1 MNERIL
7 SVRMRKIAIPAII
20 VAVVI
25 GGGAYF
31 WFRSSSS
38 TSSASVSIKTT
49 TVKRGDIVSS
59 VTGSGQVYALS
70 SVDLKS
76 VVAGDAIDVISVSV
90 KNDQEVKKGD
100 LIATLDMSDAEKTVR
115 DAELSLWDAQI
126 KMAQTEKL
134 YKHETEDDRRS
145 RQLQEVSVREAENR
159 LSDAKEDLQKYS
171 IRAPFDGVVTGLSVS
186 AGDSV
191 SRDDVLATII
201 SPELYVKV
209 LLNEV
214 DAANVSVGQHA
225 SISFS
230 AIGASGISGTVSKM
244 DTIGTVSS
252 GVVSYNAEI
261 GFEGAPKD
269 LKPGMSADVEIVL
282 SEMKQVLS
290 VPTTA
295 IHSDGEKKYV
305 LVFDASKRQDG
316 SSLSEDMF
324 RKVFVTTGGSDDVST
339 EIKSGLSEGD
349 IVMTTKSSSSSS
361 STTTSSSR
369 RSGGGMFPF

>member
-1 MNERIL
+1 
-7 SVRMRKIAIPAII
+7 MRKIAIPAII

-145 RQLQEVSVREAENR
+145 RQLQEVSVKEAENR

-225 SISFS
+225 SISFN

-290 VPTTA
+290 VPTAA

-305 LVFDASKRQDG
+305 LVLDASKRQDG

>member
-1 MNERIL
+1 MNERTL

-145 RQLQEVSVREAENR
+145 RQLQEVSVKEAENR

-225 SISFS
+225 SISFN

-290 VPTTA
+290 VPTAA

-305 LVFDASKRQDG
+305 LVLDASKRQDG